1 MKIFILFRN
10 IKSTLI
16 YVWNHPSNKKNK
28 YLALF
33 RVFAWQFKKRI
44 FPRPHDINI
53 FNGMI
58 IRCYPDSPSASL
70 LIYCNESPDYHEMN
84 FIKRYLRPGDSFV
97 DVGANIGVYSLLAS
111 SLIGSSG
118 QIQAFEPGQKAR
130 SRLHENIT
138 LNELNNLQVHDY
150 AIGESEGYVNF
161 LTDMDTTN
169 RMLTAID
176 DGKPSTLVPLVRMDD
191 VLITQ
196 FALGKIDIEGAELL
210 AFRGAKRL
218 LAEANPPVWLIE
230 INDSLRDFGFTEHEF
245 KNWLLEHGYEL
256 ALYDADLNEL
266 NFTYPEPW
274 LHSQNVFAIAKQHKH
289 QIAQRCGAHL
299 IN

>member
-1 MKIFILFRN
+1 M
-10 IKSTLI
+10 T
-16 YVWNHPSNKKNK
+16 
-28 YLALF
+28 
-33 RVFAWQFKKRI
+33 
-44 FPRPHDINI
+44 
-53 FNGMI
+53 
-58 IRCYPDSPSASL
+58 IRCYQDSPSASL

-84 FIKRYLRPGDSFV
+84 FMRRYLRFGDSFI

-118 QIQAFEPGQKAR
+118 HIQAFEPGQKAR
-130 SRLHENIT
+130 SRLHENIL
-138 LNELNNLQVHDY
+138 LNQLNNLQVHEC
-150 AIGESEGYVNF
+150 ALGEAAGYVNF

-169 RMLTAID
+169 RMLTTTD
-176 DGKPSTLVPLVRMDD
+176 NGKPSTLVPLVRMDD
-191 VLITQ
+191 VLFNQ

-210 AFRGAKRL
+210 AFKGAKRL
-218 LAEANPPVWLIE
+218 LNEANPPVWIIE
-230 INDSLRDFGFTEHEF
+230 INGALRDFGFTEHEF
-245 KNWLLEHGYEL
+245 KNWLSENGYEL

-274 LHSQNVFAIAKQHKH
+274 LHSQNVFAISNVHKH

>member
-84 FIKRYLRPGDSFV
+84 FMKRYLRPGDSFV

-138 LNELNNLQVHDY
+138 LNGLNNLQVHDY

-289 QIAQRCGAHL
+289 QIAQRCGAHI

>member
-1 MKIFILFRN
+1 M
-10 IKSTLI
+10 
-16 YVWNHPSNKKNK
+16 WNHPSNKKNK

-196 FALGKIDIEGAELL
+196 FTLGKIDIEGAELL

-230 INDSLRDFGFTEHEF
+230 INDSLRDLGFTEHEF

>member
-84 FIKRYLRPGDSFV
+84 FMKRYLRPGDSFV

-196 FALGKIDIEGAELL
+196 FTLGKIDIEGAELL